1 MRAAIVRKQGYKT
14 FILFPYEHKLL
25 TIAGKKRKQKYVN
38 GTMRAVW
45 SEVVKNSRKAT
56 PREVTYAAKHC
67 GDEIFTYT
75 RLPSK
80 A

>member
-25 TIAGKKRKQKYVN
+25 TIAGTKRKEQYVN

-56 PREVTYAAKHC
+56 RREVTYAAKHC
-67 GDEIFTYT
+67 GDDIITYE
-75 RLPSK
+75 RVPAK
-80 A
+80 V